1 MHARRDP
8 PATNKEIEDL
18 LLPLN
23 IDRDLLRH
31 LVARREPVSTLNPSP
46 HTPLATLLNHRGLNR
61 QIVSGHQVKQL
72 QLTHNT
78 LTHATQS
85 FLLRL

>member
-61 QIVSGHQVKQL
+61 QIVSGHQVK
-72 QLTHNT
+72 
-78 LTHATQS
+78 
-85 FLLRL
+85 